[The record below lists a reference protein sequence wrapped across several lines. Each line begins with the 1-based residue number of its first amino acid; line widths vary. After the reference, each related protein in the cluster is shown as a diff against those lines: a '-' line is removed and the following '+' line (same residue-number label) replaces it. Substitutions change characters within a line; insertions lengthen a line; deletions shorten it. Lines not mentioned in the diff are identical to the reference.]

1 MATLKPVAAES
12 KQNEDPPKA
21 RQPTTELTLPNWPQ
35 PNSLFKNTGGKKGM
49 VFNYHVFLRTLTST
63 YKAVD
68 SNADLLL
75 EETTFLTVLAQHS
88 IQINNGSVL
97 FKLFDILNIPLPSQA
112 LIIDYHNNKYLKIN
126 LCG

>member
-12 KQNEDPPKA
+12 KKNEDPPKA
-21 RQPTTELTLPNWPQ
+21 RQPTTELTLPDWPQ

-75 EETTFLTVLAQHS
+75 EETTFLTLLAQHS
-88 IQINNGSVL
+88 IQINDGSVL
-97 FKLFDILNIPLPSQA
+97 FKLFDIPNIPLPPQA
-112 LIIDYHNNKYLKIN
+112 LTIDYHNNKYLKIN